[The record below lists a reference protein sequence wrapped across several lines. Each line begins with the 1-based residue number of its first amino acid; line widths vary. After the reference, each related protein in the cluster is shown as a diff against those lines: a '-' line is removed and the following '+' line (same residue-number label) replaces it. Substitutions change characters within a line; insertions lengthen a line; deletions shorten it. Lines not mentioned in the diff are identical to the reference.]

1 MRLNLWKQAQEMET
15 LILHLESRIDNLESI
30 LASVL
35 SYQNIDQSM
44 TLKERAEELAER
56 KEQRRAYA
64 RNYYQKKKEA
74 QKGAK
79 YCLH

>member
-15 LILHLESRIDNLESI
+15 IILHLESRIDNLESI

-35 SYQNIDQSM
+35 SYQNIDQRM

-56 KEQRRAYA
+56 KEQRRVYA

-79 YCLH
+79 

>member
-15 LILHLESRIDNLESI
+15 LILHLESRIDNIESI

-44 TLKERAEELAER
+44 TSKERAEELTER
-56 KEQRRAYA
+56 NLGE
-64 RNYYQKKKEA
+64 
-74 QKGAK
+74 
-79 YCLH
+79 

>member
-79 YCLH
+79 

>member
-35 SYQNIDQSM
+35 SYQNINQSM

-79 YCLH
+79 

>member
-35 SYQNIDQSM
+35 SYQNIDQRM

-79 YCLH
+79 